1 MRQQTV
7 ANEALEAVNELQV
20 IERVERRRPEFS
32 WEVARPIVDATM
44 LMVACFAAVI
54 GSEAAGVSTPPLG
67 SLVLFGGLVLGL
79 LTLRGVYKPRIR
91 PELLENLRGVVAS
104 TSLAA
109 MSVLTLRALFA
120 DSPEL
125 AAQTIRPWAFATAY
139 LAAGR
144 IALHWSQSQARRQGE
159 ALRPTLIVGAGRVG
173 RLIAKRLLAYPELG
187 LKPIGFLD
195 KDPLDS
201 PEGSVTVPVLG
212 ASWDLDEVVA
222 HHDVEQVIVTFS
234 RAPNE
239 VLLRLVRRCEELGVS
254 VSFVPRLFERVNG
267 PVTVEHLGGLP
278 LVTAHPANPRGW
290 QFAIKYACDRFAAA
304 LVLLLV
310 LPVMAAAA
318 VAIWISLG
326 RPVFFRQVR
335 VGRDGR
341 PFEMLKFRSMRQTE
355 PGDENVE
362 LELPPDTA
370 PGGVE
375 GDDRRTRVGAFL
387 RRSSLDELPQLLN
400 VLKGEMSLVGPR
412 PERPEFVGLFEESVY
427 RYTDRHRV
435 KAGITGWAQVN
446 GLRGKTSLAD
456 RVEWDNYYIENWS
469 LWLDL
474 KIALMTALAVVRSS
488 RQVE

>member
-1 MRQQTV
+1 M
-7 ANEALEAVNELQV
+7 
-20 IERVERRRPEFS
+20 
-32 WEVARPIVDATM
+32 
-44 LMVACFAAVI
+44 
-54 GSEAAGVSTPPLG
+54 
-67 SLVLFGGLVLGL
+67 
-79 LTLRGVYKPRIR
+79 
-91 PELLENLRGVVAS
+91 
-104 TSLAA
+104 
-109 MSVLTLRALFA
+109 
-120 DSPEL
+120 DSP
-125 AAQTIRPWAFATAY
+125 
-139 LAAGR
+139 
-144 IALHWSQSQARRQGE
+144 
-159 ALRPTLIVGAGRVG
+159 
-173 RLIAKRLLAYPELG
+173 
-187 LKPIGFLD
+187 D
-195 KDPLDS
+195 
-201 PEGSVTVPVLG
+201 GSVTVPVLG
-212 ASWDLDEVVA
+212 ASWDLDEVIA

-239 VLLRLVRRCEELGVS
+239 VLLRLVRRCEEHGVS

-267 PVTVEHLGGLP
+267 RIMVEHLGGLP

-290 QFAIKYACDRFAAA
+290 QFAVKYACDRLAAA
-304 LVLLLV
+304 LALLLV

-318 VAIWISLG
+318 AAIWFSLG
-326 RPVFFRQVR
+326 RPLFFRQVR

-341 PFEMLKFRSMRQTE
+341 PFEMLKFRSMRH
-355 PGDENVE
+355 GDGEAAADGVE

-375 GDDRRTRVGAFL
+375 GEDRRTRVGAFL
-387 RRSSLDELPQLLN
+387 RRTSIDELPQLLN

-474 KIALMTALAVVRSS
+474 KIALLTALAVVRSS